1 VPADRILQAKHLQ
14 QKALK
19 SPALAGL
26 QTHRWATVLCIM
38 QASPPRS
45 ATSEVTSS
53 RAARHSVA
61 WLTALV
67 FPVILAGWV
76 SGCASLP
83 KDVERPV
90 STALTNPGETRL
102 GQAVAARAAKAS
114 ARSDSGFALV
124 SSAELA
130 FTSRMTLI
138 KAAQKTLDI
147 QYYAI
152 FADDTTE
159 RMFDAL
165 REAAAR
171 GVRIRILLDD
181 FNTSGK
187 NAQVLKLAFEKN
199 MEMRLFNPLP
209 GGRGSLFFRILG
221 NLNDVEGMQRRMHNK
236 IFVADNAVAITGGRN
251 LGETYFGQSAGT
263 NFIDID
269 LLAAGRVAR
278 DLSRSFDQ
286 YWNNPLAYPVQS
298 LMSVKEIEAI
308 KAPAPVRPG
317 NAPVDAA
324 TDANAGAAAS
334 DAKASLEPGFP
345 GLTDDVV
352 APSTAPKPPNPTT
365 AARTVTSPTGVTT
378 TLPALPDDTDL
389 RRLTWTWAP
398 SVMLADKPSKIEAD
412 VDSVEEAQDTTVDGL
427 LGLMEQAKK
436 DVLIVSPY
444 FVPGP
449 RMMKQLESIRQ
460 RGVRVRVLTNSLAS
474 NDAPAAHVGY
484 ARYRE
489 ALLKTGIE
497 LYEMRAEQPGT
508 VRSLGSVGG
517 SLGNLGSGSLGS
529 GGGSR
534 ASLHAKVV
542 VIDDR
547 LLVVGSMNLDL
558 RSQLQ
563 NSEVAIVVRNRSISA
578 EATRLI
584 EPALTNGAYHVELDG
599 GRLVWRAPQNS
610 GLKDTPIEPDA
621 STALKLLLK
630 VIWPL
635 APDEML

>member
-1 VPADRILQAKHLQ
+1 MQARPALF
-14 QKALK
+14 K
-19 SPALAGL
+19 SPHIGLSYRAESTAVRLSGLLFSAILVVWVAGC
-26 QTHRWATVLCIM
+26 T
-38 QASPPRS
+38 
-45 ATSEVTSS
+45 
-53 RAARHSVA
+53 
-61 WLTALV
+61 
-67 FPVILAGWV
+67 
-76 SGCASLP
+76 SLP
-83 KDVERPV
+83 TDVVRPV

-102 GQAVAARAAKAS
+102 GQAVEARAAKAGT
-114 ARSDSGFALV
+114 RNDSGFALV

-209 GGRGSLFFRILG
+209 GGRSSLFFRIIR
-221 NLNDVEGMQRRMHNK
+221 NLHDVEGMQRRMHNK

-269 LLAAGRVAR
+269 LLATGRMAR

-298 LMSVKEIEAI
+298 LITTDEIEALKI
-308 KAPAPVRPG
+308 TPVSRTEADSTPYSDNSAGPSETVKAI
-317 NAPVDAA
+317 
-324 TDANAGAAAS
+324 S
-334 DAKASLEPGFP
+334 
-345 GLTDDVV
+345 
-352 APSTAPKPPNPTT
+352 
-365 AARTVTSPTGVTT
+365 GV
-378 TLPALPDDTDL
+378 PALPDDTDL
-389 RRLTWTWAP
+389 RLLAWTWAP
-398 SVMLADKPSKIEAD
+398 SAMLVDKPSKIGAD
-412 VDSVEEAQDTTVDGL
+412 ADSVEESQDTTVDGL
-427 LGLMEQAKK
+427 LQLMTEARR
-436 DVLIVSPY
+436 DLLIVSPY
-444 FVPGP
+444 FVPGQ

-484 ARYRE
+484 ARYRV
-489 ALLKTGIE
+489 ALLRLGVE
-497 LYEMRAEQPGT
+497 LYEMRAEHPGS
-508 VRSLGSVGG
+508 VSSLGSPGRSMSDLIGG
-517 SLGNLGSGSLGS
+517 SLG
-529 GGGSR
+529 GGAGRSR

-563 NSEVAIVVRNRSISA
+563 NSEVAIVVRNRAISA

-584 EPALTNGAYHVELDG
+584 EPAISNGAYHVELNG
-599 GRLVWRAPQNS
+599 NQLVWRAPQNS
-610 GLKDTPIEPDA
+610 GLKDTQIEPDA
-621 STALKLLLK
+621 SAGLKLLLK
-630 VIWPL
+630 IIGPL